1 MALLEVRDLVVHY
14 GKINALK
21 GISLEVEEGHIVTL
35 IGGNGAG
42 KTTLLRTISGMI
54 RPTSGTISYRGQEI
68 TDERPDA
75 IIQRGVAH
83 IPEGRKVFAELSV
96 EDNLRTGAYTL
107 SEKQKVAELMERSY
121 SVFPQLKESR
131 KRDAGTL
138 SGGEQ
143 LMRAIA
149 RGLMSDPD
157 ILLLDEPSLGLA
169 PILVERIFDLIM
181 EVQKLGT
188 SILLVEQ
195 NANIALHIASYGY
208 VIETGTITMEDTT
221 KRLME
226 SDTVRKAYLGIA

>member
-14 GKINALK
+14 GQINALK
-21 GISLEVEEGHIVTL
+21 GISLQVEEGKIVTL

-54 RPTSGTISYRGQEI
+54 RPTSGEIFYRGEEI
-68 TDERPDA
+68 TDSRPDVV
-75 IIQRGVAH
+75 IERGIAQV
-83 IPEGRKVFAELSV
+83 PEGRKVFAELTV
-96 EDNLRTGAYTL
+96 EENLRAGAYTL
-107 SEKQKVAELMERSY
+107 SDKNKISELTERSY
-121 SVFPQLKESR
+121 SVFPQLKEFR

-143 LMRAIA
+143 QMLAIA

-169 PILVERIFDLIM
+169 PILVERIFDFIL

-195 NANIALHIASYGY
+195 NANIALHVASYGY
-208 VIETGTITMEDTT
+208 VIETGTITMEDDT
-221 KRLME
+221 KSLME